1 MTNSGPT
8 EDASAAVCGNC
19 GAPLTPGAAWCGQC
33 LTPVPPPQKSIDP
46 RRPEKVVSPPPV
58 FSRWR
63 AGPESFGPVGRGLL
77 TLALAAAVCIGFPL
91 FQGILFVALGMPIP
105 VAAELGMYAILAVPL
120 SIWALLTIWK
130 RARIK

>member
-1 MTNSGPT
+1 MSNSGPT
-8 EDASAAVCGNC
+8 EDTSAATCGNC
-19 GAPLTPGAAWCGQC
+19 GAALRAGAEWCGRC
-33 LTPVPPPQKSIDP
+33 LTPVPPPQKLIDP
-46 RRPEKVVSPPPV
+46 RRPEKVVSPPLV

-77 TLALAAAVCIGFPL
+77 TLALAGAAYVGFPL
-91 FQGILFVALGMPIP
+91 FQGILFMALGMPIP